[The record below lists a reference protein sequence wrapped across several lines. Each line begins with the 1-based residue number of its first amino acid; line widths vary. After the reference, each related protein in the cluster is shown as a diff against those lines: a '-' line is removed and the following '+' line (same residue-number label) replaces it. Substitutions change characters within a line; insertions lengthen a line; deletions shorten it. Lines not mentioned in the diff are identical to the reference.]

1 MGIPYQYISFVLLF
15 FSSDSQAKKEM
26 AEGTISEKEFATV
39 NDSCKKLIKEASLC
53 LRDEPVGTME
63 KVLMIVITE
72 IKSS

>member
-1 MGIPYQYISFVLLF
+1 MS
-15 FSSDSQAKKEM
+15 
-26 AEGTISEKEFATV
+26 EGTISEYEFADV